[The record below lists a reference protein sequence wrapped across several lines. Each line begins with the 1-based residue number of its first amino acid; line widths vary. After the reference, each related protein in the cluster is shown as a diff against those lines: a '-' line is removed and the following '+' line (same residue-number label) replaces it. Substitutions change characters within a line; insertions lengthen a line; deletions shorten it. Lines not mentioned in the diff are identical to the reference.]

1 MKSKII
7 QDAVKAELPGDLK
20 AEEGKPLVINLAPFG
35 EFPQDVADADAP
47 GGTVRVVQ
55 VVDGVAVDNLIA
67 NFKDKVLVDADHS
80 SETSTNTKA
89 MAWVTRLFRDE
100 KLGLMAEIEPTSL
113 GAESING
120 RVYRFVSAAWT
131 LDGDNRPDAL
141 VSVGLTN
148 KPNLPVSPIINSVGG
163 GGHAGGEG
171 ETHAVTQVGAAGGHS
186 DGGGGAKPKPNENQ
200 QGEHMDI
207 NEVKTLLGIPAD
219 ATDED
224 VKNAIEAV
232 LEKCKGLEEVQAA
245 LGLEPTA
252 TNAEVKECLN
262 AVLADC
268 ERLQAKD
275 KANEE
280 ARLNAEAEK
289 LVAENEDVIPEED
302 AEAVKARYVADPEG
316 AKEAVANMRR
326 VYERAI
332 LNAARKPETTTRQ
345 PVVNFKQGRKPVVAN
360 MESALA
366 ACGGDPEREN
376 AVLRSMCAK

>member
-80 SETSTNTKA
+80 SETSSDTKA

-100 KLGLMAEIEPTSL
+100 KLGLMAEIEPTSI

-171 ETHAVTQVGAAGGHS
+171 KTPAVTQVGAAGGHL

-302 AEAVKARYVADPEG
+302 AEAVKARYVADPEA

-332 LNAARKPETTTRQ
+332 LNAARKPEATRQ

-376 AVLRSMCAK
+376 AVLRSMAAK

>member
-1 MKSKII
+1 
-7 QDAVKAELPGDLK
+7 
-20 AEEGKPLVINLAPFG
+20 
-35 EFPQDVADADAP
+35 
-47 GGTVRVVQ
+47 
-55 VVDGVAVDNLIA
+55 
-67 NFKDKVLVDADHS
+67 
-80 SETSTNTKA
+80 
-89 MAWVTRLFRDE
+89 
-100 KLGLMAEIEPTSL
+100 
-113 GAESING
+113 
-120 RVYRFVSAAWT
+120 
-131 LDGDNRPDAL
+131 
-141 VSVGLTN
+141 
-148 KPNLPVSPIINSVGG
+148 
-163 GGHAGGEG
+163 
-171 ETHAVTQVGAAGGHS
+171 
-186 DGGGGAKPKPNENQ
+186 
-200 QGEHMDI
+200 MDI

-302 AEAVKARYVADPEG
+302 AEAVKARYVADPEA

-332 LNAARKPETTTRQ
+332 LNAARKPEATRQ

-376 AVLRSMCAK
+376 AVLRSMAAK